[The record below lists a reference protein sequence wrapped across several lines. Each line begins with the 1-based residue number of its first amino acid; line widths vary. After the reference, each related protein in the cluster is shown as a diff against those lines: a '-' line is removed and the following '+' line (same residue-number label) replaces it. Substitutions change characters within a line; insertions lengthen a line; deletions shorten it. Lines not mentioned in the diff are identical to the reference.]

1 MTVPACDRCGNW
13 IATVPLEQKE
23 NEMHPQFELN
33 RLAMNARPFTYD
45 AQLDEIADRMERGD
59 TTWTQLPVILQDRA
73 GVYLDLR
80 TAYRRAVAAGA
91 IPDDRG
97 PSAA

>member
-1 MTVPACDRCGNW
+1 MHH
-13 IATVPLEQKE
+13 EF
-23 NEMHPQFELN
+23 EMN
-33 RLAMNARPFTYD
+33 RLAMNARPHKYD
-45 AQLDEIADRMERGD
+45 ARLDEIADRMERGD
-59 TTWTQLPVILQDRA
+59 TTWTQLPVTLQDQA

-91 IPDDRG
+91 VPDDRG